1 MAMTNVYQIAS
12 DGRAIPKEITGT
24 VGRTERIGMTYY
36 GNPIYRVYL
45 DAVAADGS
53 DWSGIYRISDNAS
66 IVYGIENTEYREEAH
81 TFRLTRAGRLSGY
94 ARKVA

>member
-24 VGRTERIGMTYY
+24 VERSERIGMTYY

-45 DAVAADGS
+45 KATAVDGS
-53 DWSGIYRISDNAS
+53 DWSGIYRISDNAA
-66 IVYGIENTEYREEAH
+66 IVYGIENPEYREEAH
-81 TFRLTRAGRLSGY
+81 TYQVTRAGRLSGS